1 VVNLSF
7 SFRTPSTSS
16 LAPLPTV
23 ETRTPEPRLRGNGVF
38 DEELS
43 TVDLAFVSSF
53 YLAVDN
59 LAKEKPK
66 RQNIPTLVFLLLQ
79 SPANQN

>member
-1 VVNLSF
+1 
-7 SFRTPSTSS
+7 
-16 LAPLPTV
+16 V

>member
-1 VVNLSF
+1 MNSSLA
-7 SFRTPSTSS
+7 S

-53 YLAVDN
+53 LRPLTTHPKTKN
-59 LAKEKPK
+59 LSFEASLDSRPWKRMKE
-66 RQNIPTLVFLLLQ
+66 RIN
-79 SPANQN
+79 S